1 MSLGEDVMDKK
12 EIVAMCMESPLY
24 FSMPLKMRLEFVKRE
39 GLYPFNDL
47 RKDILSWLKT
57 GDFAAS
63 ETYFYK

>member
-1 MSLGEDVMDKK
+1 MSLGEDVMDRR

-24 FSMPLKMRLEFVKRE
+24 FSMPVKMRLELVKRE

-57 GDFAAS
+57 GNF
-63 ETYFYK
+63 ETSDTNRIK

>member
-1 MSLGEDVMDKK
+1 MGKK

-57 GDFAAS
+57 GTFDAT
-63 ETYFYK
+63 ETNFSTEN

>member
-1 MSLGEDVMDKK
+1 MDKR

-47 RKDILSWLKT
+47 RKDIITWLKT
-57 GDFAAS
+57 GNFDESDTKF
-63 ETYFYK
+63 FK

>member
-1 MSLGEDVMDKK
+1 MSLGEDVMDRR

-24 FSMPLKMRLEFVKRE
+24 FTMPLKMRLELVRRE

-57 GDFAAS
+57 GNFDLSGPPFI
-63 ETYFYK
+63 K